1 MALATDHVYD
11 VTPAQLVNPEIVN
24 TDRVF
29 GGSYVMLG
37 SFDHATPADRGRV
50 QAWNDEEG
58 AIPFCFSIKGDTTGD
73 TTVAD
78 PPDSNLD
85 IFPRIIKGLTVAGLA
100 GSVLDISRLVYA
112 TDDNTFTIT
121 PPALASPLGIIVD
134 SVSAAAADVMFFGAD
149 TMISMSL
156 AGQGLSTWHLGVVSG
171 TVAGS
176 GNLLTGIEAPH
187 RGRILSVY
195 GIVIDT
201 LVGAGADLD
210 LNLEVDGTNLTGGVI
225 EWVLADSNGDKKA
238 GTAVT
243 DDGANLFH
251 QGDLID
257 VEVAM
262 NTASTAGLMGIYA
275 NVRAEPGL

>member
-1 MALATDHVYD
+1 MALAADQTYD
-11 VTPAQLVNPEIVN
+11 VTGSQLVNPEIVN

-37 SFDHATPADRGRV
+37 SFDHATAADIGRV
-50 QAWNDEEG
+50 QAWNDVEG
-58 AIPFCFSIKGDTTGD
+58 AIPFGFNTKGDTTGD

-85 IFPRIIKGLTVAGLA
+85 IDSRIIKGLAVTGLA
-100 GSVLDISRLVYA
+100 GTVADISRLIYA
-112 TDDNTFTIT
+112 TDDNTFTVT
-121 PPALASPLGIIVD
+121 PPALASPLGIIVAT
-134 SVSAAAADVMFFGAD
+134 VSAAAADVMFFSVP
-149 TMISMSL
+149 TLLSMALS
-156 AGQGLSTWHLGVVSG
+156 GQGRSTWHLGVVSG
-171 TVAGS
+171 VVAGS
-176 GNLLTGIEAPH
+176 GNMLTGIIAPH

-201 LVGAGADLD
+201 LTGAGADLD
-210 LNLEVDGTNLTGGVI
+210 INLEVDGTNLTGGVV
-225 EWVLADSNGDKKA
+225 EWVIADSNGDNKA

-257 VEVAM
+257 VEVVM
-262 NTASTAGLMGIYA
+262 NTAGTAGLMGLYA
-275 NVRAEPGL
+275 EVLAEPGL

>member
-37 SFDHATPADRGRV
+37 SFDHATVADRGRV

-85 IFPRIIKGLTVAGLA
+85 IFPRIIKGLAVAGLA
-100 GSVLDISRLVYA
+100 GAVTDISRLVYA

-121 PPALASPLGIIVD
+121 PPALASPLGIIVA
-134 SVSAAAADVMFFGAD
+134 SVSAAAADVLFFGAD
-149 TMISMSL
+149 TMISMAL
-156 AGQGLSTWHLGVVSG
+156 AGQGLSTWHLGTVSG
-171 TVAGS
+171 NVYASANGA
-176 GNLLTGIEAPH
+176 TGIEAPH

-195 GIVIDT
+195 GTIIDN
-201 LVGAGADLD
+201 LNGVGADLD
-210 LNLEVDGTNLTGGVI
+210 INLEIDGTNLTGGVI
-225 EWVLADSNGDKKA
+225 PWLLADAQGAKKA
-238 GTAVT
+238 GSAVT

-257 VEVAM
+257 IEITM
-262 NTASTAGLMGIYA
+262 NTASTAGLMAVYA

>member
-1 MALATDHVYD
+1 MALATDQVYD

-37 SFDHATPADRGRV
+37 SFDHATVADRGRV

-73 TTVAD
+73 TTLAD

-85 IFPRIIKGLTVAGLA
+85 IFPRIIKGLPVAALVGNITD
-100 GSVLDISRLVYA
+100 VSRLVYA

-121 PPALASPLGIIVD
+121 RPALTAPLGIIVA
-134 SVSAAAADVMFFGAD
+134 SVSAAAADVLFFGAD
-149 TMISMSL
+149 TMISMAL
-156 AGQGLSTWHLGVVSG
+156 AGQGLTTWHLGTISGNVS
-171 TVAGS
+171 GS
-176 GNLLTGIEAPH
+176 GNGATGIEAPH

-195 GIVIDT
+195 GSIIT
-201 LVGAGADLD
+201 NLNGGGADLD
-210 LNLEVDGTNLTGGVI
+210 INLEIGGTNVTGGVI
-225 EWVLADSNGDKKA
+225 PWLLADAQGAKKA
-238 GTAVT
+238 GSAVT
-243 DDGANLFH
+243 DDGNNLFH

-257 VEVAM
+257 IEIAM
-262 NTASTAGLMGIYA
+262 NTASTAGLMAVYA
-275 NVRAEPGL
+275 NVLCEPGL

>member
-1 MALATDHVYD
+1 MALATDQVYD

-37 SFDHATPADRGRV
+37 SFDHATVADRGRV

-85 IFPRIIKGLTVAGLA
+85 IFPRIIKGLPVAALVGNITD
-100 GSVLDISRLVYA
+100 VSRLVYA

-121 PPALASPLGIIVD
+121 RPALTAPLGIIVA
-134 SVSAAAADVMFFGAD
+134 SVSAAAADVLFFGAD
-149 TMISMSL
+149 TMISMAL
-156 AGQGLSTWHLGVVSG
+156 AGQGLTTWHLGTISGNVS
-171 TVAGS
+171 GS
-176 GNLLTGIEAPH
+176 GNGATGIEAPH

-195 GIVIDT
+195 GSIIT
-201 LVGAGADLD
+201 NLNGGGADLD
-210 LNLEVDGTNLTGGVI
+210 INLEIGGTNVTGGVI
-225 EWVLADSNGDKKA
+225 PWLLADAQGAKKA
-238 GTAVT
+238 GYAVT
-243 DDGANLFH
+243 DDGNNLFH

-257 VEVAM
+257 IEIAM
-262 NTASTAGLMGIYA
+262 NTASTDGYMAVYA
-275 NVRAEPGL
+275 NVLCEPGF

>member
-1 MALATDHVYD
+1 MALATDQVYD

-37 SFDHATPADRGRV
+37 SFDHATVADRGRV

-85 IFPRIIKGLTVAGLA
+85 IFPRIIKGLPVAALVGNITD
-100 GSVLDISRLVYA
+100 VSRLVYA

-121 PPALASPLGIIVD
+121 RPALTAPLGIIVA
-134 SVSAAAADVMFFGAD
+134 SVSAAAADVLFFGAD
-149 TMISMSL
+149 TMISMAL
-156 AGQGLSTWHLGVVSG
+156 AGQGLTTWHLGTISGNVS
-171 TVAGS
+171 GS
-176 GNLLTGIEAPH
+176 GNGATGIEAPH

-195 GIVIDT
+195 GSIIT
-201 LVGAGADLD
+201 NLNGGGADLD
-210 LNLEVDGTNLTGGVI
+210 INLEIGGTNVTGGVI
-225 EWVLADSNGDKKA
+225 PWLLADAQGAKKA
-238 GTAVT
+238 GSAVT
-243 DDGANLFH
+243 DDGNNLFH

-257 VEVAM
+257 IEIAM
-262 NTASTAGLMGIYA
+262 NTASTDGYMAVYA
-275 NVRAEPGL
+275 NVLCEPGF

>member
-1 MALATDHVYD
+1 MALATDQVYD

-24 TDRVF
+24 ADRVF

-73 TTVAD
+73 TTLAD

-85 IFPRIIKGLTVAGLA
+85 IFPRIIKGLAVAALVGNITD
-100 GSVLDISRLVYA
+100 VSRLVYA

-121 PPALASPLGIIVD
+121 PPALASPLGIIVA
-134 SVSAAAADVMFFGAD
+134 SVSAAAADVLFFGAD
-149 TMISMSL
+149 TMMAMAL
-156 AGQGLSTWHLGVVSG
+156 AGQGLTTWHLGTISGNVS
-171 TVAGS
+171 GS
-176 GNLLTGIEAPH
+176 GNGATGIEAPH

-195 GIVIDT
+195 GSIIT
-201 LVGAGADLD
+201 NLNGGGADLD
-210 LNLEVDGTNLTGGVI
+210 INLEIGGANLTGGVI
-225 EWVLADSNGDKKA
+225 PWLLADAQGAKKA
-238 GTAVT
+238 GSAVT

-257 VEVAM
+257 IEIAM
-262 NTASTAGLMGIYA
+262 NTASTDGYMAVYA
-275 NVRAEPGL
+275 NVLCEPGL

>member
-37 SFDHATPADRGRV
+37 SFDHATVADRGRV

-85 IFPRIIKGLTVAGLA
+85 IFPRIIKGLAVAGLA
-100 GSVLDISRLVYA
+100 GAVTDISRLVYA

-121 PPALASPLGIIVD
+121 PTALASPLGIIVA
-134 SVSAAAADVMFFGAD
+134 SVSAAAADVLFFGAD
-149 TMISMSL
+149 TMISMAL
-156 AGQGLSTWHLGVVSG
+156 AGQGLSTWHLGTVSG
-171 TVAGS
+171 NVSASANGA
-176 GNLLTGIEAPH
+176 TGIEAPH

-195 GIVIDT
+195 GTIIDN
-201 LVGAGADLD
+201 LNGVGADLD
-210 LNLEVDGTNLTGGVI
+210 INLEIDGTNLTGGVI
-225 EWVLADSNGDKKA
+225 PWLLADAQGAKKA
-238 GTAVT
+238 GSAVT

-257 VEVAM
+257 IEITM
-262 NTASTAGLMGIYA
+262 NTASTAGLMDVYA

>member
-1 MALATDHVYD
+1 MALATDQVYD

-37 SFDHATPADRGRV
+37 SFDHATAADRGRV

-73 TTVAD
+73 TTLAD

-85 IFPRIIKGLTVAGLA
+85 IFPRIIKGLPVAALVGNITD
-100 GSVLDISRLVYA
+100 VSRLVYA

-121 PPALASPLGIIVD
+121 RPALTAPLGIIVA
-134 SVSAAAADVMFFGAD
+134 SVSAAAADVLFFGAD
-149 TMISMSL
+149 TMISMAL
-156 AGQGLSTWHLGVVSG
+156 AGQGLTTWNLGTISGNVS
-171 TVAGS
+171 GS
-176 GNLLTGIEAPH
+176 GNGATGIEAPH

-195 GIVIDT
+195 GSIIT
-201 LVGAGADLD
+201 NLNGGGADLD
-210 LNLEVDGTNLTGGVI
+210 INLEIGGANVTGGVI
-225 EWVLADSNGDKKA
+225 PWLLADAQGAKKA
-238 GTAVT
+238 GSAVT
-243 DDGANLFH
+243 DDGNNLFH

-257 VEVAM
+257 IEIAM
-262 NTASTAGLMGIYA
+262 NTASTDGYMAVYA
-275 NVRAEPGL
+275 NVLCEPGF

>member
-1 MALATDHVYD
+1 MALATDQVYD

-37 SFDHATPADRGRV
+37 SFDHATVADRGRV

-73 TTVAD
+73 TTLAD

-85 IFPRIIKGLTVAGLA
+85 IFPRIIKGLAVAALVGNITD
-100 GSVLDISRLVYA
+100 VSRLVYA

-121 PPALASPLGIIVD
+121 RPALTAPLGIIVA
-134 SVSAAAADVMFFGAD
+134 SVSAAAADVLFFGAD
-149 TMISMSL
+149 TMMAMAL
-156 AGQGLSTWHLGVVSG
+156 AGQGLTTWHLGTISGNVS
-171 TVAGS
+171 GS
-176 GNLLTGIEAPH
+176 GNGATGIEAPH

-195 GIVIDT
+195 GSIIT
-201 LVGAGADLD
+201 NLNGGGADLD
-210 LNLEVDGTNLTGGVI
+210 INLEIGGTNVTGGVI
-225 EWVLADSNGDKKA
+225 PWLLADAQGAKKA
-238 GTAVT
+238 GSAVT
-243 DDGANLFH
+243 DDGNNLFH

-257 VEVAM
+257 IEIAM
-262 NTASTAGLMGIYA
+262 NTASTDGYMAVYA
-275 NVRAEPGL
+275 NVLCEPGL

>member
-1 MALATDHVYD
+1 MALATDQVYD

-37 SFDHATPADRGRV
+37 SFDHATAADRGRV

-73 TTVAD
+73 TTLAD

-85 IFPRIIKGLTVAGLA
+85 IFPRIIKGLAVAALVGNITD
-100 GSVLDISRLVYA
+100 VSRLVYA

-121 PPALASPLGIIVD
+121 RPALTAPLGIIVA
-134 SVSAAAADVMFFGAD
+134 SVSAAAADVLFFGAD
-149 TMISMSL
+149 TMMAMAL
-156 AGQGLSTWHLGVVSG
+156 AGQGLTTWHLGTISGNVS
-171 TVAGS
+171 GS
-176 GNLLTGIEAPH
+176 GNGATGIEAPH

-195 GIVIDT
+195 GSIIT
-201 LVGAGADLD
+201 NLNGGGADLD
-210 LNLEVDGTNLTGGVI
+210 INLEIGGANVTGGVI
-225 EWVLADSNGDKKA
+225 PWLLADAQGAKKA
-238 GTAVT
+238 GSAVT

-257 VEVAM
+257 IEIAM
-262 NTASTAGLMGIYA
+262 NTASTDGYMAVYA
-275 NVRAEPGL
+275 NVLCEPGF

>member
-37 SFDHATPADRGRV
+37 SFDHATVADRGRV

-85 IFPRIIKGLTVAGLA
+85 IFPRIIKGLAVAGLA
-100 GSVLDISRLVYA
+100 GAVTDISRLVYA

-121 PPALASPLGIIVD
+121 PPALASPLGIIVA
-134 SVSAAAADVMFFGAD
+134 SVSAAAADVLFFGAD
-149 TMISMSL
+149 TMISMAL
-156 AGQGLSTWHLGVVSG
+156 AGQGLSTWHLGTVSWNVSASANG
-171 TVAGS
+171 A
-176 GNLLTGIEAPH
+176 TGIEAPH

-195 GIVIDT
+195 GTIIDN
-201 LVGAGADLD
+201 LNGVGADLD
-210 LNLEVDGTNLTGGVI
+210 INLEIDGTNLTGGVI
-225 EWVLADSNGDKKA
+225 PWLLADAQGAKKA
-238 GTAVT
+238 GSAVT

-257 VEVAM
+257 IEITM
-262 NTASTAGLMGIYA
+262 NTASTAGLMAVYA